1 MLVFLRAF
9 FLSIQFIMI
18 DVLSGVWHYKE
29 SFPEGFS
36 TGYLIVKQEN
46 DDFIITLHGAEYSL
60 GDKPFYFVES
70 FEFIKSKDQ
79 MMFQGTSVYG
89 LFEDQEY
96 FLDNWLIVNYSE
108 KNIIAESIDEQ
119 GANGAVVLTKI

>member
-1 MLVFLRAF
+1 
-9 FLSIQFIMI
+9 MI
-18 DVLSGVWHYKE
+18 DYLTGVWHYKE

-36 TGYLIVKQEN
+36 SGYLIVKKEN
-46 DDFIITLHGAEYSL
+46 ENYTITLHGAEHSL

-70 FEFIKSKDQ
+70 FNLSESNNQKIL
-79 MMFQGTSVYG
+79 QGVSVYG

-96 FLDNWLIVNYSE
+96 FLDNWLIINYSE
-108 KNIIAESIDEQ
+108 KIIIAESIDEQ